1 MVLKS
6 FRHNASKCYRG
17 DIRLVQITISVIG
30 NSKDKE
36 YAKPIEKPKQVSL
49 NLFRQ
54 LIVR

>member
-1 MVLKS
+1 MILKS

-36 YAKPIEKPKQVSL
+36 YTKPIEKPKQVSL